1 MIVII
6 VGHLSGSIVL
16 YCIVFIHLYSASHSL
31 SLSEALSTT
40 AIDTVSEFARRSATI
55 SEGLAQGF
63 EAELVRRMAIARN
76 CMTSLDRHNWRSSI
90 SVSTKIRLY
99 SAYVLPVFLYGA
111 ETWTLTKAMAAK
123 VDAFDQWCQRR
134 ILRIHYSQHV
144 TNAEVRR
151 RTGCLPLSEITR
163 SRRLNWFGH
172 VARAS
177 PELDHR
183 RALYAAIRG
192 QPRDWRRRRWRPAH
206 TWTRT
211 VEADLKPA
219 NIGLFSAWHRAQDR
233 TAWSGLIRTAM
244 PQTGVRS

>member
-1 MIVII
+1 
-6 VGHLSGSIVL
+6 
-16 YCIVFIHLYSASHSL
+16 
-31 SLSEALSTT
+31 
-40 AIDTVSEFARRSATI
+40 
-55 SEGLAQGF
+55 
-63 EAELVRRMAIARN
+63 
-76 CMTSLDRHNWRSSI
+76 MTSLDRNIWRSSI
-90 SVSTKIRLY
+90 SVPTKIHLY
-99 SAYVLPVFLYGA
+99 SVYVLPVFHGA

-123 VDAFDQWCQRR
+123 VDTFDQWCQRR
-134 ILRIHYSQHV
+134 ILRIHYNQHV
-144 TNAEVRR
+144 TNAEVPRH
-151 RTGCLPLSEITR
+151 TGCLPLSEIR

-183 RALYAAIRG
+183 RALYAAVHA
-192 QPRDWRRRRWRPAH
+192 QPRDWKRRRGRPAH

-244 PQTGVRS
+244 PQT